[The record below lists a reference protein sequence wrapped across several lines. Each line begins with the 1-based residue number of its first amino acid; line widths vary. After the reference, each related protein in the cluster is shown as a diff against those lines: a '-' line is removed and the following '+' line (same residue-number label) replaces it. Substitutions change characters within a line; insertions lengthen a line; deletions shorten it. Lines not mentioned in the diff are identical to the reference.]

1 MVLTDSVYKTVLN
14 ILNKEN
20 RGYVT
25 PAEFNTLAKQAQN
38 EIFEGYFS
46 SRNYAITNSS
56 DYSDIRKN
64 IEEKIA
70 LFENEETIDS
80 ATFTNPAGNT
90 TANYYAYPSNFYRLS
105 SVFHIL
111 NSVNIPI
118 QETTNK
124 LLNVLNRSPLAK
136 PTTTSPVY
144 VLHEGGLV
152 VNPTSGISSITINY
166 IRKPNDP
173 NWVGGTATGQ
183 IVANTSDSNYKN
195 FELHPS
201 EFHEL
206 VIKILAYAGVII
218 RAADITQVASAKEQQ
233 IIQSER

>member
-80 ATFTNPAGNT
+80 ATFTNPAG
-90 TANYYAYPSNFYRLS
+90 YPSNFYRLS
-105 SVFHIL
+105 SVFHVL

-173 NWVGGTATGQ
+173 NWVGGTAAGQ
-183 IVANTSDSNYKN
+183 IVANTSDANYKN

>member
-70 LFENEETIDS
+70 LFENEETILTYEQAAS
-80 ATFTNPAGNT
+80 Q
-90 TANYYAYPSNFYRLS
+90 
-105 SVFHIL
+105 
-111 NSVNIPI
+111 NS
-118 QETTNK
+118 
-124 LLNVLNRSPLAK
+124 
-136 PTTTSPVY
+136 
-144 VLHEGGLV
+144 
-152 VNPTSGISSITINY
+152 
-166 IRKPNDP
+166 
-173 NWVGGTATGQ
+173 
-183 IVANTSDSNYKN
+183 
-195 FELHPS
+195 FE
-201 EFHEL
+201 
-206 VIKILAYAGVII
+206 K
-218 RAADITQVASAKEQQ
+218 DASL
-233 IIQSER
+233 I